1 MGSIPTTPAKAKL
14 LLTMPPISDIL
25 KFFSGFVS
33 LVLGV
38 FNTNRVYIK
47 LIDSDNINIIKGSKI
62 YPNYSHSG
70 YDFAY
75 LDFQIQNTSDT
86 QLNISNLEINIGK
99 ADLNY
104 RPILDLSY
112 SGYNCLYSQ
121 SPNNVWHDL
130 EFQFLNS
137 SIYELNELKVEI
149 ISRKNKKLHILLANN
164 VKTINKIKSGEKINV
179 KLLTKNDI
187 YTDIIFNLYE
197 NFRGVKIVSLLLK
210 ISYKVDNKIGVIKLT
225 LPFENEKTRKDLG
238 LYLER
243 DIGFVNYT
251 IQRGAGGPFSNS
263 GTLDMDKIKYINSK
277 QTHSFS
283 LKETVPAKST
293 KNIAFYLAMP
303 KPVIMEN
310 VDFKFTGVK
319 HNRLKFNIETN
330 FRHYCY
336 EQIFNRLDPKITK
349 GVLK

>member
-1 MGSIPTTPAKAKL
+1 
-14 LLTMPPISDIL
+14 MPPISDIL
-25 KFFSGFVS
+25 KIFSGFVGWF
-33 LVLGV
+33 LRI
-38 FNTNRVYIK
+38 FNTNRVNIK
-47 LIDSDNINIIKGSKI
+47 LLNSDKVNIIKGYKI

-70 YDFAY
+70 YDFPY
-75 LDFQIQNTSDT
+75 FDFQIQNTSDT
-86 QLNISNLEINIGK
+86 QLNISNLEINIDK
-99 ADLNY
+99 VNLNY

-112 SGYNCLYSQ
+112 SGYSCLYSQ
-121 SPNNVWHDL
+121 SPNNIWHDL

-137 SIYELNELKVEI
+137 SIYELNELRVEI
-149 ISRKNKKLHILLANN
+149 ISRKNKKLHILLANK

-187 YTDIIFNLYE
+187 YADTIFNFYE

-210 ISYKVDNKIGVIKLT
+210 ISYKVDNKIGIIKLT

-283 LKETVPAKST
+283 LKETVQAKST
-293 KNIAFYLAMP
+293 KNISFYLAMP
-303 KPVIMEN
+303 NPVIMNN
-310 VDFKFTGVK
+310 VEFKFIGVK
-319 HNRLKFNIETN
+319 HNNLKYNIETN
-330 FRHYCY
+330 FRHYWY